1 VGLLEGKIA
10 VVTGAGRGI
19 GRAHAMA
26 LAEEGAAVLIN
37 DVGRDLKGGEGGK
50 GLEASQST
58 PAVAQAVVDEIVAN
72 GGRALADATDVG
84 NIEAAASVVATAI
97 DAFGRIDI
105 LVNNAGT
112 FIESTIFDVDDE
124 RFNAEFATH
133 VKGTIGTTR
142 AAVTAMR
149 EAGHGGRI
157 INTIS
162 GFGGTGTLAL
172 YLAAKS
178 AVASYTLA
186 TANDGA
192 PYGITA
198 NAIQPLA
205 ITRQSRKWFV
215 DSGALDPNDQA
226 TIAHIGPHINTPV
239 VVYLASSLAADVTG
253 KFFSVT
259 PEEFSPSAP
268 IRIREVYLD
277 MTRRSSGGGV
287 VSHRGR
293 GLRIADTPLAVLT
306 RSRGSGR

>member
-19 GRAHAMA
+19 GRAHALA
-26 LAEEGAAVLIN
+26 LAREGATVLVN
-37 DVGRDLKGGEGGK
+37 DVGRELKGGEGGK
-50 GLEASQST
+50 GLEAGESN
-58 PAVAQAVVDEIVAN
+58 PAVAQAVVDEIIAN
-72 GGRALADATDVG
+72 GGRALGDTTDIS
-84 NIEAAASVVATAI
+84 NIEAAASVVARAI
-97 DAFGRIDI
+97 DAFGLIDI

-124 RFNAEFATH
+124 RFDSEFHTH

-149 EAGHGGRI
+149 QAGHGGRI

-198 NAIQPLA
+198 NAIQPFA
-205 ITRQSRKWFV
+205 ITRQSRKWFFAA
-215 DSGALDPNDQA
+215 GAVDPNDHA
-226 TIAHIGPHINTPV
+226 TIAHIGPQINPPV

-253 KFFSVT
+253 RFFSVT
-259 PEEFSPSAP
+259 PDGFSPDAP
-268 IRIREVYLD
+268 IRIRETYFD
-277 MTRRSSGGGV
+277 MTEGV
-287 VSHRGR
+287 TATEWSAQEIGVSVS
-293 GLRIADTPLAVLT
+293 RILH
-306 RSRGSGR
+306 

>member
-1 VGLLEGKIA
+1 
-10 VVTGAGRGI
+10 
-19 GRAHAMA
+19 
-26 LAEEGAAVLIN
+26 
-37 DVGRDLKGGEGGK
+37 
-50 GLEASQST
+50 
-58 PAVAQAVVDEIVAN
+58 VDEIVAN
-72 GGRALADATDVG
+72 GGRALADATDVS
-84 NIEAAASVVATAI
+84 NIEAAASVVARAI

-124 RFNAEFATH
+124 RFDAEFATH

-149 EAGHGGRI
+149 QAGEGGRI

-198 NAIQPLA
+198 NAIQPFA
-205 ITRQSRKWFV
+205 ITRQSRKWFFEA
-215 DSGALDPNDQA
+215 GAVDPNDQA
-226 TIAHIGPHINTPV
+226 TIAHIGPHINPPV
-239 VVYLASSLAADVTG
+239 VVYLASALAADVTG
-253 KFFSVT
+253 RFFSVT
-259 PEEFSPSAP
+259 PDEFSPGAP
-268 IRIREVYLD
+268 IRIREVHFD
-277 MTRRSSGGGV
+277 MTDGV
-287 VSHRGR
+287 TALEWSAPEIGASVSRI
-293 GLRIADTPLAVLT
+293 LR
-306 RSRGSGR
+306 